1 MKARDRYTQLTR
13 GRSQFLDTA
22 VECSRLTLPYL
33 VQEDLSSRPTHQKLH
48 TPWQSVG
55 SKSVVNLAAKL
66 MLALL
71 PPQTT
76 FFKLQIRDDKLGEE
90 IAPEIKSELDLSF
103 SKLERMV
110 MDYINASSDRV
121 VVHQALKHLIVSGN
135 ALIFM
140 GKDGLKN
147 YPLNRYVVNRDG
159 NGNICEIVT
168 KELVSRRILSDDLPE
183 LLLPQ
188 PAVNPPGNDGYKTGS
203 DDQDVEVYTY
213 VRKDEPSGR
222 WIWHQEAFDKI
233 LPGSRSTAPKNA
245 SPWLVLR
252 FNTVDGE
259 DYGRGRVEEFLGDI
273 RSLEGLSQALVEGSA
288 AAAKVVFLVSPS
300 STTKPKTIADAGNG
314 AIVQGREEDV
324 SVIQVGKTADFRT
337 AAEQMQNL
345 EKRINDA
352 FLVLQVRQSERTTAE
367 EVRLTQMELEQQL
380 GGLFSLLTI
389 EFLVPY
395 LNRTLHIL
403 QRTNKIPKIPKDIV
417 RPEIV
422 AGVNALGRGQ
432 DQQSLVQFIT
442 TIANTMGPE
451 IMAKFLD
458 PTEYIKRLAA
468 AQGIDVL
475 NLVKSPETMEQEKQ
489 AQQQQ
494 LMQAEMMK
502 QAGQFANAPMAD
514 PSKNPSL
521 GRSLDDGYS
530 ELTGKQ
536 NPENAKQTIPTNESE
551 EQEALPAEGFEA

>member
-1 MKARDRYTQLTR
+1 MKARDRYAQLTR
-13 GRSQFLDTA
+13 GRTQFLHTA

-33 VQEDLSSRPTHQKLH
+33 VQEDLSSRPEHQKLH

-55 SKSVVNLAAKL
+55 AKSVVNLAAKL

-71 PPQTT
+71 PPQTS
-76 FFKLQIRDDKLGEE
+76 FFKLQIRDDKLGVEFPRE
-90 IAPEIKSELDLSF
+90 VKSELDLSF
-103 SKLERMV
+103 AKMERMV
-110 MDYINASSDRV
+110 MDSINASSDRV
-121 VVHQALKHLIVSGN
+121 VVHQALKHLVVAGN

-159 NGNICEIVT
+159 NGNVCEIVT
-168 KELVSRRILSDDLPE
+168 KELISRKMLGLDLPVSI
-183 LLLPQ
+183 P
-188 PAVNPPGNDGYKTGS
+188 NSPGDDGHKTGS
-203 DDQDVEVYTY
+203 GDQDVEVYTY
-213 VRKDEPSGR
+213 VRLDDNGR
-222 WIWHQEAFDKI
+222 WVWHQEAFDKI
-233 LPGSRSTAPKNA
+233 LPGSRSTAPKNT

-288 AAAKVVFLVSPS
+288 AASKVVFLVSPS

-314 AIVQGREEDV
+314 AIVQGRPDDV
-324 SVIQVGKTADFRT
+324 GVVQVGKTADFRT
-337 AAEQMQNL
+337 AQEQMINL
-345 EKRINDA
+345 EKRINEA

-380 GGLFSLLTI
+380 GGLFSLLTV

-403 QRTNKIPKIPKDIV
+403 QRNKELPKIPKDLV

-432 DQQSLVQFIT
+432 DQQSLVQFAQT
-442 TIANTMGPE
+442 LAQTMGPE
-451 IMAKFLD
+451 VMAKYLD
-458 PTEYIKRLAA
+458 PAEYVKRLAA

-475 NLVKSPETMEQEKQ
+475 NLVKTPETMQQE
-489 AQQQQ
+489 QQQQ
-494 LMQAEMMK
+494 MQQMQQQELMK
-502 QAGQFANAPMAD
+502 QAGQLAGTPMMD
-514 PSKNPSL
+514 PSKNPGMNQML
-521 GRSLDDGYS
+521 KDGYDQLNGNNQG
-530 ELTGKQ
+530 EPPDQG
-536 NPENAKQTIPTNESE
+536 AE
-551 EQEALPAEGFEA
+551 ETPPQGQ

>member
-33 VQEDLSSRPTHQKLH
+33 IQEDLSSQPTHRKLH

-66 MLALL
+66 MLALI
-71 PPQTT
+71 PPQTS
-76 FFKLQIRDDKLGEE
+76 FFKFQVRDDKLGEE
-90 IAPEIKSELDLSF
+90 FPREVKSELDLSF
-103 SKLERMV
+103 AKMERMV

-147 YPLNRYVVNRDG
+147 YPLNRFVINRDG
-159 NGNICEIVT
+159 NGNVCEIVT
-168 KELVSRRILSDDLPE
+168 KELISRKILGIDLPE
-183 LLLPQ
+183 SLP
-188 PAVNPPGNDGYKTGS
+188 NSPGDDGYKTGS

-213 VRKDEPSGR
+213 VRLDDNGR

-233 LPGSRSTAPKNA
+233 IPNSRSTAPKNA

-252 FNTVDGE
+252 FNQVDGE

-288 AAAKVVFLVSPS
+288 AASKVVFLVSPS

-314 AIVQGREEDV
+314 AIVQGRPDDV
-324 SVIQVGKTADFRT
+324 GVIQVGKTADFRT
-337 AAEQMQNL
+337 AAEQMQTL
-345 EKRINDA
+345 ERRIGEA

-380 GGLFSLLTI
+380 GGLFSLLTV
-389 EFLVPY
+389 EFLIPY

-403 QRTNKIPKIPKDIV
+403 QRNKELPKIPKDVV
-417 RPEIV
+417 RPQIV

-432 DQQSLVQFIT
+432 DQQSLVAFAQT
-442 TIANTMGPE
+442 LAQTMGPE
-451 IMAKFLD
+451 VMAKYLD
-458 PTEYIKRLAA
+458 PGEYVKRLAA

-475 NLVKSPETMEQEKQ
+475 NLVKTPETMQMEKEQQ
-489 AQQQQ
+489 MQQMQQQE
-494 LMQAEMMK
+494 LLK
-502 QAGQFANAPMAD
+502 QAGQLAGTPMMD
-514 PSKNPSL
+514 PSKNP
-521 GRSLDDGYS
+521 GMNQMIQDGYDQ
-530 ELTGKQ
+530 LTNG
-536 NPENAKQTIPTNESE
+536 NTEGEPPTEGGEETPPE
-551 EQEALPAEGFEA
+551 G